1 VEWRASQA
9 ELSPEHLVFIDESG
23 ASTKMTRLYGR
34 GARGKRLVC
43 TVPHGHWKTTNFVGA
58 LRQDGM
64 TALCVFDGPM
74 NGETFLAWVEQ
85 FLVPTLRQGGIVV
98 MDNLSS
104 RKVKGVRDAIEA
116 VGATLR
122 YLPPYSPDLNPIKQF
137 FAKLKSLLRKAGA
150 RTLEALDQAIA
161 DALTR
166 DPERRGTAVPDQL
179 IATLMPPS
187 AMTTEPTMK
196 LARSEARKATISAIS
211 VGLAVRP
218 IGALAPCSARNS
230 RPSFLKWLRR
240 FVTTSPTPIALT
252 RTPCLI
258 TSSAWVRVN

>member
-1 VEWRASQA
+1 VEAPAPSRPNAQKKSLRAAEQDRADVAQARVEWRASQA

-34 GARGKRLVC
+34 CARGKRLVC
-43 TVPHGHWKTTNFVGA
+43 TVPHGHWKTATFVGA

-64 TALCVFDGPM
+64 TAPCVFDGPM

-85 FLVPTLRQGGIVV
+85 FLVPTLRRGDIVV

-104 RKVKGVRDAIEA
+104 HKVTGVREAIEA

-122 YLPPYSPDLNPIKQF
+122 YLPPYSPDLNPIEQF

-150 RTLEALDQAIA
+150 RTLEALDLAIA

-166 DPERRGTAVPDQL
+166 
-179 IATLMPPS
+179 
-187 AMTTEPTMK
+187 
-196 LARSEARKATISAIS
+196 
-211 VGLAVRP
+211 
-218 IGALAPCSARNS
+218 
-230 RPSFLKWLRR
+230 F
-240 FVTTSPTPIALT
+240 SPTE
-252 RTPCLI
+252 C
-258 TSSAWVRVN
+258 VNFLADAGYRHRP